1 MVELKTAEHLIYF
14 MQGDNISLSRYD
26 ERFIN
31 SLASISQVTTNQIG
45 LFNRLLHKYNRQFA
59 KHELFPEQLVKLP
72 WTMKVVESSPQY
84 TDGHISIENN
94 TIIFKC
100 PYNRNFITEFRN
112 QPLNKFAWNKETR
125 WYEIKYGIYSL
136 KFLIDTA
143 NKFFETI
150 HYCEKTLAII
160 DELLPYE
167 TAKYWEPTL
176 VKVNGNLMI
185 AASNAYLDEAIKDIK
200 LDTDPITL
208 SMLVFYGINI
218 DSSLYDTNDATESF
232 FANRYNEIE
241 VSNILNIIPWLQEI
255 NCDHVYFSGSSL
267 IAANISLLRK
277 KLKEANI
284 TFTDSNTT
292 VFPNENSFTFPI
304 LIKLKRKFV
313 SPNDSF
319 RVGKII
325 QLVNSQPIEIK

>member
-1 MVELKTAEHLIYF
+1 MVELKTAEHLVYF
-14 MQGDNISLSRYD
+14 MQGNEISLSRYD
-26 ERFIN
+26 ERFIT
-31 SLASISQVTTNQIG
+31 SLSTITQVTTNQIE
-45 LFNRLLHKYNRQFA
+45 LFNRLIHKYGRQLA
-59 KHELFPEQLVKLP
+59 KHELFPDNLVKLP
-72 WTMKVVESSPQY
+72 WAMKVVQSSPQY

-94 TIIFKC
+94 QIIFKC
-100 PYNRNFITEFRN
+100 PYNRNFINEFRN

-136 KFLIDTA
+136 KFLIDIA

-150 HYCEKTLAII
+150 HYCEKTLEII

-176 VKVNGNLMI
+176 VKVNGNLMV

-208 SMLVFYGINI
+208 STLVFYGVNI
-218 DSSLYDTNDATESF
+218 DPKLYDTTNERESF
-232 FANRYNEIE
+232 FANRYSEVE
-241 VSNILNIIPWLQEI
+241 VSNILNIVSWLQEI

-267 IAANISLLRK
+267 IAANVSLLRK

-284 TFTDSNTT
+284 SFTDSNISVPPDEKTFE
-292 VFPNENSFTFPI
+292 FPV
-304 LIKLKRKFV
+304 LIKLKRKFG
-313 SPNDSF
+313 SPNDLF

-325 QLVNSQPIEIK
+325 QLVNSQPIDIK